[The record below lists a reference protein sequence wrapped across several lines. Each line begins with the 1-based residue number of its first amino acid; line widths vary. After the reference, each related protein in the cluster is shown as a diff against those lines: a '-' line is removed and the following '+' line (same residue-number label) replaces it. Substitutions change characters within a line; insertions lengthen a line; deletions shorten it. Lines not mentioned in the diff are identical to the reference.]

1 MAGATKKLQKGNHE
15 HSRISQARLRKHHGT
30 TIDTRR
36 HASGRDDLNRSPK
49 RSTDRSLQKETL
61 QAAGCAAISLKSHP
75 LYLPPVKR
83 DEEEKKNGKGHHSRK
98 EKKRSPS
105 QRHQYLPSALFLVEL
120 RCGDDG
126 TGPGAP
132 PGGGGGHENET
143 VAPWKKIKKK
153 QEEPKNDRHRSTLQ
167 RAAPFE
173 HLE

>member
-132 PGGGGGHENET
+132 PGGGEDTKTRQWHRGRKL
-143 VAPWKKIKKK
+143 KKNKKNRK
-153 QEEPKNDRHRSTLQ
+153 TTDIGARCKEPPHSSI
-167 RAAPFE
+167 
-173 HLE
+173 